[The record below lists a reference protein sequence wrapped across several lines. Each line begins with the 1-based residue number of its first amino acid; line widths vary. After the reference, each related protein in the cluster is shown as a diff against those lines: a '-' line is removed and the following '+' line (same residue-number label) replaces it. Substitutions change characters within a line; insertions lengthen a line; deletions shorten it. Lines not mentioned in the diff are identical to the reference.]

1 MRTFRYSTAAVAAG
15 AILGITVLSA
25 SPASANVSEGY
36 VAGAGMVTD
45 DWGDEGALSQNSH
58 ARVFANGLWQW
69 VLYAEGAT
77 AASLRTADPVR
88 RSPCP
93 R

>member
-1 MRTFRYSTAAVAAG
+1 MRTFRYPTAAVAAG

-36 VAGAGMVTD
+36 GRGRHRD
-45 DWGDEGALSQNSH
+45 RRLGDEGALSQNSH